1 MMNSSTM
8 NFPALKFSTPK
19 PKGTF
24 QSNTFQ
30 QWTNVQKIIVEK
42 FMFEKS
48 RVEKFLFAFGLKSS
62 GLKSP
67 GLKSSWLKF
76 MWLKTSRSKC
86 PSTTT
91 WPQSKTSH
99 LKKEISFVVFSLP
112 HSTKYL
118 LHLKE
123 KIWLKISYWGF
134 PLLARK
140 YSNNSTIKIWQ
151 NAKKFATHGVTSL
164 TTKH

>member
-30 QWTNVQKIIVEK
+30 PWTFQQWTNVQKIIVEK
-42 FMFEKS
+42 FIFEKS
-48 RVEKFLFAFGLKSS
+48 RVEKFLFAFGLKSWW
-62 GLKSP
+62 LKSP

-99 LKKEISFVVFSLP
+99 LKKKSLLLFSVCLIQQSTYFILKKKYDWKYLIEVSCYWPGNIQTTQQSRSDKMQRSLP
-112 HSTKYL
+112 LMGL
-118 LHLKE
+118 L
-123 KIWLKISYWGF
+123 
-134 PLLARK
+134 P
-140 YSNNSTIKIWQ
+140 
-151 NAKKFATHGVTSL
+151 
-164 TTKH
+164 